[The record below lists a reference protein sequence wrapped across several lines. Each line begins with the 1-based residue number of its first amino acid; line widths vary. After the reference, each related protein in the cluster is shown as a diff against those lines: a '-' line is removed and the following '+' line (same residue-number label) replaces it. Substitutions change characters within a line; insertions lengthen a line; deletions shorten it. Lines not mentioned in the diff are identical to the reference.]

1 MKVLHLINWLAT
13 GGAEKLII
21 ETIPILSEQKDLK
34 IDLALLDA
42 TEYPF
47 YRDFK
52 ITNKLS
58 EIFELSKGSVYN
70 PLLIFK
76 IIPLLKKYDIVH
88 VHLFPALYWAA
99 IAKMISFS
107 KTKLIFTEHST
118 NNRRLSDPKFRFVD
132 KFIYKFYS
140 KIICISPE
148 VKKQIEVMLKIPVNK
163 LEVVTNGIDV
173 EKIGRALPAQRADFN
188 YSNEDVILIMVAGF
202 RIEKDHETLIG
213 AVKELPSN
221 YKLLLVGDGYRR
233 KEIEDFINKIDVVSR
248 VCLAGIRMDV
258 PSLLKMSDVAV
269 LSSHWEGFGLA
280 AAEAMAAGI
289 PVIASNVEGLSQV
302 VDGGGLLFEKGNV
315 EELKNNVL
323 SVTQNKDYY
332 ESLVANGRKKV
343 LEYDINELVK
353 KTAGIYQ
360 CL

>member
-21 ETIPILSEQKDLK
+21 DTIPILSEQKDLE

-47 YRDFK
+47 YKDFK
-52 ITNKLS
+52 NTNKIS
-58 EIFELSKGSVYN
+58 KIFELSKGSVYN
-70 PLLIFK
+70 PFLIFK
-76 IIPLLKKYDIVH
+76 IIPLLKNYDIIH

-99 IAKMISFS
+99 IAKMLSFS

-118 NNRRLSDPKFRFVD
+118 NNRRLNNPLFRFID
-132 KFIYKFYS
+132 KFIYKFYG

-148 VKKQIEVMLKIPVNK
+148 VKKQIEMLLKIPANK

-173 EKIGRALPAQRADFN
+173 KKIEIAPQNNRADFG
-188 YSNEDVILIMVAGF
+188 YSPSDVILIMVAGF
-202 RIEKDHETLIG
+202 RVEKDHETLIN
-213 AVKELPSN
+213 ALKLLPNN

-233 KEIEDFINKIDVVSR
+233 KDIEDYINRLDVVSR
-248 VCLAGIRMDV
+248 VQIAGIRLDV
-258 PSLLKMSDVAV
+258 PSLLKMSDLAI

-289 PVIASNVEGLSQV
+289 PVVGSNVDGLAQV
-302 VDGGGLLFEKGNV
+302 IEGGGVLFEKGNI
-315 EELKNNVL
+315 EELQRKIINIADDKEYY
-323 SVTQNKDYY
+323 NK
-332 ESLVANGRKKV
+332 LVAAGSEKV
-343 LEYDINELVK
+343 LNFDIAELVK
-353 KTAGIYQ
+353 KTSKIYQ
-360 CL
+360 C

>member
-21 ETIPILSEQKDLK
+21 DTIPILSEQKDLE

-47 YRDFK
+47 YKDFK
-52 ITNKLS
+52 NTNKIS
-58 EIFELSKGSVYN
+58 KVFELSKGSVYN
-70 PLLIFK
+70 PFLIFK
-76 IIPLLKKYDIVH
+76 IIPLLKKYDIIH

-99 IAKMISFS
+99 IAKMLSFS

-118 NNRRLSDPKFRFVD
+118 NNRRLNNPLFRFID
-132 KFIYKFYS
+132 KFIYKFYG

-148 VKKQIEVMLKIPVNK
+148 VKKQIEKLLKIPANK

-173 EKIGRALPAQRADFN
+173 KKIENAQQNNRADFG
-188 YSNEDVILIMVAGF
+188 YSPSDVILIMVAGF
-202 RIEKDHETLIG
+202 RVEKDHETLIN
-213 AVKELPSN
+213 ALKLLPSN

-233 KEIEDFINKIDVVSR
+233 KDIEDNINRLDVVSR
-248 VCLAGIRMDV
+248 VQLAGIRLDV
-258 PSLLKMSDVAV
+258 PSLLKMSDLAI

-302 VDGGGLLFEKGNV
+302 VEDGGLLFEKGNV
-315 EELKNNVL
+315 EDLRKKIL
-323 SVTQNKDYY
+323 SATHNEDYY
-332 ESLVANGRKKV
+332 QNLVVMGKKKV
-343 LEYDINELVK
+343 LEFDIIELVK
-353 KTAGIYQ
+353 KTANIYK
-360 CL
+360 CS